1 MTSNSSTVLDK
12 MTRLEAPASNSAS
25 KTPKDRE
32 LAGALEEFEAL
43 FASSLLRTARES
55 NGESWLGGPSSAG
68 SDGIMDFAE
77 QHISKA
83 MAKQGA
89 FGIAKTLEK
98 SLKARV

>member
-1 MTSNSSTVLDK
+1 MSSTLTPPTTIQRVQATTLINQAKDPK
-12 MTRLEAPASNSAS
+12 AKELSA
-25 KTPKDRE
+25 
-32 LAGALEEFEAL
+32 ALEEFEAL

-55 NGESWLGGPSSAG
+55 NGESWLGGQSSAG

-89 FGIAKTLEK
+89 FGIAKTLAK
-98 SLKARV
+98 SLKPGP

>member
-1 MTSNSSTVLDK
+1 MTSSSSTPLDR
-12 MTRLEAPASNSAS
+12 MIRIEASSSNIPAKA
-25 KTPKDRE
+25 PKDRE

-98 SLKARV
+98 SLKART